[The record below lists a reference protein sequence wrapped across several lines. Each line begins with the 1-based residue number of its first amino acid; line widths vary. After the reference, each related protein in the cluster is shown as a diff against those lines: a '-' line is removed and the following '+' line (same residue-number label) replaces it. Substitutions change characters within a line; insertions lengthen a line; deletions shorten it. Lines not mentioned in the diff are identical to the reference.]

1 MVFRYPKE
9 RRGSERAEGVQ
20 PFKDARESMA
30 ESEAEIQDNANQHAD
45 DGPDLTEEEQNA
57 LQEQAAEERF
67 AEIVDD
73 QEEGNDEN

>member
-1 MVFRYPKE
+1 MIFRYPKE
-9 RRGSERAEGVQ
+9 RRGSARAEGVQ

-67 AEIVDD
+67 AEIVDE
-73 QEEGNDEN
+73 EEGNDEN

>member
-1 MVFRYPKE
+1 MIFRYPKE

-30 ESEAEIQDNANQHAD
+30 ESEAEIQDNANQHSD

-67 AEIVDD
+67 AEIVDE
-73 QEEGNDEN
+73 EEGNDEN